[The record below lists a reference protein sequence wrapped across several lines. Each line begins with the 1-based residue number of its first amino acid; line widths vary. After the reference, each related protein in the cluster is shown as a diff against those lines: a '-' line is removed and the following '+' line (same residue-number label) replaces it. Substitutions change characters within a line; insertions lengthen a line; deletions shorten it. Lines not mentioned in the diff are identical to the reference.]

1 MEAIL
6 NQNSRKNKHPEI
18 YLEICLRIDRTSGN
32 RSVTVYDPRTVLDV
46 QRSAKTAKRMDNG
59 IGFPFHMLFLAVKDA
74 IGDTFPQSTGR
85 EDP

>member
-6 NQNSRKNKHPEI
+6 NQNSRKNRH
-18 YLEICLRIDRTSGN
+18 LEICLIIDRTSGN

-59 IGFPFHMLFLAVKDA
+59 IGCPFHMLFLAVKDA
-74 IGDTFPQSTGR
+74 VGDTFPQSTGR